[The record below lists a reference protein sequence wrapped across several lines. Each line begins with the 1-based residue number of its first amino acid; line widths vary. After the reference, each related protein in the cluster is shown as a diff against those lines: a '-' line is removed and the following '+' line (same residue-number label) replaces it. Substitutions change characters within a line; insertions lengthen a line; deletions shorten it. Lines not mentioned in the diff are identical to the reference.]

1 MSIATTVA
9 LQTAQLAAQVLIK
22 PKYTSAIQNITD
34 SNNAQLI
41 TIDPFTKKIGPK
53 TIIADATVEER
64 HMDRLEITNHPVE
77 TGAAI
82 TDHAFYHPPELTL
95 VLGWSNSA
103 KPSKLAQAADNK
115 IAQIIN
121 RGDDPSGF
129 INFVS
134 KAMHFASGADA
145 SNVAALMQAGVN
157 KSLNDR
163 TVNNPK
169 AMAACFKV
177 IFSVNAFL
185 ATLAALSYPICRF
198 KAVTSINELS
208 KCFWTKPSSLVKRS
222 SSILKMTS
230 APMWYAL

>member
-103 KPSKLAQAADNK
+103 KPSKLAQAADVAMAYAATLGGGGGE
-115 IAQIIN
+115 IA
-121 RGDDPSGF
+121 GT
-129 INFVS
+129 VL
-134 KAMHFASGADA
+134 GAA
-145 SNVAALMQAGVN
+145 QAGFNILTKDPDVIY
-157 KSLNDR
+157 KIYQDLLSLLQNRYLFDVQTKKR
-163 TVNNPK
+163 LYKN
-169 AMAACFKV
+169 M
-177 IFSVNAFL
+177 
-185 ATLAALSYPICRF
+185 ICKF
-198 KAVTSINELS
+198 TTAQV
-208 KCFWTKPSSLVKRS
+208 
-222 SSILKMTS
+222 
-230 APMWYAL
+230 A